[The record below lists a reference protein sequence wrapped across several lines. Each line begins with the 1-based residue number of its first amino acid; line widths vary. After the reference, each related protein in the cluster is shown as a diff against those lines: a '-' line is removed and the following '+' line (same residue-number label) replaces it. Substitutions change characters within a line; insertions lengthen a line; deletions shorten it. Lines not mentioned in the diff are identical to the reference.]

1 MYESTLLWRVNIE
14 ISGFS
19 IVYVRAYK
27 PSVLFFRYIF
37 TCYAEHEKKLSK
49 KKFFYFSS
57 YENPSASIICEMDEV
72 FLFGS
77 LFCKLVEWRKK
88 STMQFLNI
96 DKLK

>member
-49 KKFFYFSS
+49 KKS
-57 YENPSASIICEMDEV
+57 
-72 FLFGS
+72 FLF
-77 LFCKLVEWRKK
+77 FFIRK
-88 STMQFLNI
+88 SISINNLR
-96 DKLK
+96 DG